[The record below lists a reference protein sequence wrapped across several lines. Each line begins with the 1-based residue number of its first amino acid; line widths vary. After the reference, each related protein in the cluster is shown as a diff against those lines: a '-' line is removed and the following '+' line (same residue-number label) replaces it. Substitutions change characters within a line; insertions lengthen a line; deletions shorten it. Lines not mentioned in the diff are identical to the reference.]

1 MMPMQGQL
9 PDLGA
14 LADKYGSDKGYRN
27 RDAHG
32 YTAVY
37 DLLLAHRRA
46 EPLNFLEI
54 GLLVGG
60 PEATGGSARRET
72 VDAPSI
78 RMWLDYLPNARI
90 FGFDISDFSAVSLDR
105 FTFVQGDMGEPVD
118 LARLRAACPDGFDV
132 VVDDGSHASWHQQTA
147 FIGLFPA
154 LVPGGTY
161 IIEDLHWQPAQ
172 IEELKSVPKTAEL
185 FSRFLLE
192 GRFAETGDIPE
203 ERYLEAASQIAGVT
217 FINEAGLPSG
227 PAKMVIIRKKAGEDL
242 QPSRSYHRSRVFQR
256 LGKAEEAAEWARKAE
271 TEDPSHFDAAHEHAR
286 LAFSLEGPSSTAVDL
301 ARGLVERFPDN
312 DRGLALGAWVL
323 SRLPEHLAE
332 GVSLQQRAVERAPGV
347 AGYRVTLAHLLRRSG
362 EHDLARSVLEETLEL
377 FPDNELARQRLAE
390 LTAKDGM

>member
-1 MMPMQGQL
+1 MTKQGL
-9 PDLGA
+9 RPDLSA
-14 LADKYGSDKGYRN
+14 LADRYGSDKGYRN

-72 VDAPSI
+72 VDAPSV
-78 RMWLDYLPNARI
+78 RMWLDYLPNAKI
-90 FGFDISDFSAVSLDR
+90 FGFDISDFSAVSLER
-105 FTFVQGDMGEPVD
+105 FTFVQGDMGDPRD
-118 LARLRAACPDGFDV
+118 LARLRGMCPEGFDV

-147 FIGLFPA
+147 FIELFPA

-172 IEELKSVPKTAEL
+172 IEELKAVPKTAEL
-185 FSRFLLE
+185 FSRFLLD

-203 ERYLEAASQIAGVT
+203 ERYQQAASQIAGVT
-217 FINEAGLPSG
+217 FVNEAGLSDG
-227 PAKMVIIRKKAGEDL
+227 PAKMVIIRKTAAEEP

-256 LGKAEEAAEWARKAE
+256 LGNAEEAVRWARRAE
-271 TEDPSHFDAAHEHAR
+271 AEDPSHFDASHEHAR
-286 LAFSLEGPSSTAVDL
+286 LTFSLEGPSPAALEL

-312 DRGLALGAWVL
+312 DRGLAFGAWVL
-323 SRLPEHLAE
+323 SRLPEHADE
-332 GVSLQQRAVERAPGV
+332 AVRLQRRAVECAPGV

-362 EHDLARSVLEETLEL
+362 EHDMARSVLEETLEL

-390 LTAKDGM
+390 LSQEGTA

>member
-1 MMPMQGQL
+1 MTKQGL
-9 PDLGA
+9 RPDLSA
-14 LADKYGSDKGYRN
+14 LADRYGSDKGYRN

-72 VDAPSI
+72 VDAPSV
-78 RMWLDYLPNARI
+78 RMWLDYLPNARV
-90 FGFDISDFSAVSLDR
+90 FGFDISDFSAVSLER
-105 FTFVQGDMGEPVD
+105 FTFVQGDMGDPRD
-118 LARLRAACPDGFDV
+118 LARLRGMCPEGFDV

-147 FIGLFPA
+147 FIELFPA

-161 IIEDLHWQPAQ
+161 IVEDLHWQPAQ
-172 IEELKSVPKTAEL
+172 IEELKAVPKTAEL
-185 FSRFLLE
+185 FSRFLLD

-203 ERYLEAASQIAGVT
+203 ERYQQAASQIAGVT
-217 FINEAGLPSG
+217 FVNEAGLSDG
-227 PAKMVIIRKKAGEDL
+227 PAKMVIIRKTAAEEP

-256 LGKAEEAAEWARKAE
+256 LGNAEEAVRWARRAE
-271 TEDPSHFDAAHEHAR
+271 AEDPSHFDASHEHAR
-286 LAFSLEGPSSTAVDL
+286 LTFSLEGPSPAALEL

-323 SRLPEHLAE
+323 SRLPEHADE
-332 GVSLQQRAVERAPGV
+332 AVRLQRRAVERAPGV

-362 EHDLARSVLEETLEL
+362 EHDMARSVLEEALEL

-390 LTAKDGM
+390 LSQEGTA

>member
-1 MMPMQGQL
+1 MTMQGQP

-14 LADKYGSDKGYRN
+14 LADRYGSDKGYRN

-72 VDAPSI
+72 VDAPSV
-78 RMWLDYLPNARI
+78 RMWLDYLPNAQV
-90 FGFDISDFSAVSLDR
+90 FGFDISDFSAVSLER
-105 FTFVQGDMGEPVD
+105 FTFVQGDMGDPVD
-118 LARLRAACPDGFDV
+118 LARLRGACPEGFDV

-147 FIGLFPA
+147 FIELFPA

-161 IIEDLHWQPAQ
+161 VIEDLHWQPEQ
-172 IEELKSVPKTAEL
+172 IENLRQVPKTAEL
-185 FSRFLLE
+185 FSRYLLD

-203 ERYLEAASQIAGVT
+203 ERYLEVASQIAGVT
-217 FINEAGLPSG
+217 FVNEAGLSTG
-227 PAKMVIIRKKAGEDL
+227 PAKMVIIRKKAAGEL
-242 QPSRSYHRSRVFQR
+242 LPSRSYHRSRVLQR
-256 LGKAEEAAEWARKAE
+256 LGNAEEAVRWARIAE
-271 TEDPSHFDAAHEHAR
+271 AEDPSHFDAAHEHAR
-286 LAFSLEGPSSTAVDL
+286 ARFSVEGSSPAVVDL
-301 ARGLVERFPDN
+301 ARGLVARFPDR
-312 DRGLALGAWVL
+312 DRGMVLAAWIL
-323 SRLPEHLAE
+323 SRRPEHLAE
-332 GVSLQQRAVERAPGV
+332 AVALQRRAVERAPGV

-362 EHDLARSVLEETLEL
+362 EHDMARSVLEETVQL
-377 FPDNELARQRLAE
+377 FADNDLARQRLAE
-390 LTAKDGM
+390 LSQGSTS

>member
-1 MMPMQGQL
+1 MTKQGL
-9 PDLGA
+9 RPDLSA
-14 LADKYGSDKGYRN
+14 LADRYGSDKGYRN

-72 VDAPSI
+72 VDAPSV
-78 RMWLDYLPNARI
+78 RMWLDYLPNARV
-90 FGFDISDFSAVSLDR
+90 FGFDISDFSAVSLER
-105 FTFVQGDMGEPVD
+105 FTFVQGDMGEPAD
-118 LARLRAACPDGFDV
+118 LARLRGMCPEGFDV

-147 FIGLFPA
+147 FIELFPA

-172 IEELKSVPKTAEL
+172 IEELKAVPKTAEL
-185 FSRFLLE
+185 FSRFLLD

-203 ERYLEAASQIAGVT
+203 ERYQQAASQIAGVT
-217 FINEAGLPSG
+217 FVNEAGLSDG
-227 PAKMVIIRKKAGEDL
+227 PAKMVIIRKAAAEEP

-256 LGKAEEAAEWARKAE
+256 LGNAEEAVRWARRAE
-271 TEDPSHFDAAHEHAR
+271 AEDPSHFDASHEHAR
-286 LAFSLEGPSSTAVDL
+286 LTFSLEGPSPAALEL

-323 SRLPEHLAE
+323 SRLPEHADE
-332 GVSLQQRAVERAPGV
+332 AVRLQRRAVERAPGV
-347 AGYRVTLAHLLRRSG
+347 AGYRVTLAHLLRRAG
-362 EHDLARSVLEETLEL
+362 EHDMARSVLEETLEL

-390 LTAKDGM
+390 LSQEGTA